1 MDQQDRSNS
10 ARRPILVAGISLAL
24 LFSAFALA
32 VFWYG
37 YAFPQHHNSHID
49 QIEHK
54 ATQIARVFEAIVGH
68 EALLSGEL
76 STDDTRLLEEGREN
90 AGLLKVRI
98 FDSAGVIIHS
108 SEPDEIGEINEHD
121 YFWRQVVAGEL
132 FSKLV
137 ETSESTM
144 ENDHIGHDLVETYV
158 PVMVDDMFV
167 GAFEIYLDATH
178 DLTTLDQLTTDLNA
192 KFLLLGTTLLLL
204 FVGLLRHGYRVAL
217 HKEREQ
223 NRQLQG
229 EVDHRRRV
237 EQQLRE
243 NEQRFDHMAHHDPL
257 TGLANR
263 RLFTAHLDHALGMA
277 RREQGRLAVMFLD
290 LDRFKTVNDSLG
302 HETGDRLLVE
312 VSKRLLKAVR
322 QTDTLSRMGGDEF
335 AVLLEGV
342 EDDLQV
348 SNLAERVLRILEPPI
363 RIGEFELKTGAS
375 IGIALAFNDG
385 TTSDELL
392 KNADTAMYRAK
403 ERGRGGFEYYM
414 PELNARAQV
423 RLLLE
428 SSISHAIER
437 GQLELYY
444 QPQFSLIDGSL
455 HGAEALLRWNHHD
468 LGTISPA
475 EFIPI
480 AEESGLIVRIGEWV
494 LREACHQARRWHD
507 LGYGRFTIAVN
518 LSARQFRDRGLLQ
531 KVQEAL
537 AESGLPPRCL
547 ELELTE
553 SLIMEHPEESIDLLR
568 EFHDLGISLSIDDFG
583 TGYSSLNYLRK
594 FPIDRLKIDR
604 SFVSDIDD
612 PDDARIVSTIINLA
626 HGLDLEVV
634 AEGIEESGQLDFL
647 RQRDCALGQGYLFS
661 PPVPQEAFNR
671 LLHDDARATIVPAV
685 DAVPGTAPAI

>member
-1 MDQQDRSNS
+1 MTHGKGGNS
-10 ARRPILVAGISLAL
+10 ARRPILVAGITAL
-24 LFSAFALA
+24 LFSAFVLA

-37 YAFPQHHNSHID
+37 YAFPQHQHGHVD
-49 QIEHK
+49 QIERK
-54 ATQIARVFEAIVGH
+54 ALQVARLFEAIVGH
-68 EALLSGEL
+68 DALIDGGLPAG
-76 STDDTRLLEEGREN
+76 DARLLEEGREN
-90 AGLLKVRI
+90 AGLLKLRV

-108 SEPDEIGEINEHD
+108 SDAGEIGVVNEHD
-121 YFWRQVVAGEL
+121 YFWQQVVAGEQY
-132 FSKLV
+132 SKLV
-137 ETSESTM
+137 KASEATL
-144 ENDHIGHDLVETYV
+144 EHDRLMHDVVESYV
-158 PVMVDDMFV
+158 PVMVGDLFI
-167 GAFEIYLDATH
+167 GAFEIYLDATD
-178 DLTTLDQLTTDLNA
+178 DLAKLDQMTAALNA
-192 KFLLLGTTLLLL
+192 KFVLLGTLLLL
-204 FVGLLRHGYRVAL
+204 LFLGLVHHGYRVAL
-217 HKEREQ
+217 RKEREQ
-223 NRQLQG
+223 NSLLQS

-237 EQQLRE
+237 EEQLRE

-263 RLFTAHLDHALGMA
+263 RLFTAHLDHALAMA
-277 RREQGRLAVMFLD
+277 RREKNRLAVMFLD
-290 LDRFKTVNDSLG
+290 LDRFKNVNDSLG
-302 HETGDRLLVE
+302 HETGDQLLVE
-312 VSKRLLKAVR
+312 VSRLLLKAVR
-322 QTDTLSRMGGDEF
+322 QTDTLARMGGDEF
-335 AVLLEGV
+335 AILLEGV
-342 EDDLQV
+342 DDDLQV
-348 SNLAERVLRILEPPI
+348 SNLAERVIQVLEPPVQ
-363 RIGEFELKTGAS
+363 IGEFELKAGAS
-375 IGIALAFNDG
+375 IGIAVAFNDG

-428 SSISHAIER
+428 SSIAHAIER
-437 GQLELYY
+437 DQLELYY
-444 QPQFSLIDGSL
+444 QPQFALADGAL

-494 LREACHQARRWHD
+494 LHEACRQARHWHD

-518 LSARQFRDRGLLQ
+518 LSARQFRDRALLQ
-531 KVQEAL
+531 KVQNAL

-553 SLIMEHPEESIDLLR
+553 SLVMEHPEESIELLR

-634 AEGIEESGQLDFL
+634 AEGIESGEQLAFL
-647 RQRDCALGQGYLFS
+647 RQRGCALGQGYLFS
-661 PPVPQEAFNR
+661 QPVPKEAFNR
-671 LLHDDARATIVPAV
+671 LLLDDATATIVPAV
-685 DAVPGTAPAI
+685 DVVPETVPAT